1 MPGHHKKP
9 TSTIGDGLVGW
20 LGRAAHL
27 RDLGRSRRDL
37 AVPDP
42 QIAVRWAE
50 DTCSPAVGSGDHAGA
65 VGGHAGG
72 TRRVNRGCC
81 RIGRKYRWD
90 STLGSFRGC
99 PLKNG
104 RIRRA
109 ATLGIQRASGAE
121 ATGEV

>member
-1 MPGHHKKP
+1 M
-9 TSTIGDGLVGW
+9 
-20 LGRAAHL
+20 AAHL

-50 DTCSPAVGSGDHAGA
+50 DTCSTAVGSGDHAGT
-65 VGGHAGG
+65 VGGMQGGPGVSIGGGAGS
-72 TRRVNRGCC
+72 
-81 RIGRKYRWD
+81 GRKYRWD
-90 STLGSFRGC
+90 RDLGSFSSC

-121 ATGEV
+121 ATGGV